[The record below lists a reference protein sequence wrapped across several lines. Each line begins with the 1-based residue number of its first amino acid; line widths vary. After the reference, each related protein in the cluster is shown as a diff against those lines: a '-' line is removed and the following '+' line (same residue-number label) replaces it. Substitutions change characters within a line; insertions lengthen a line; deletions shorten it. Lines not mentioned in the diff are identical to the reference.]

1 MTVKLKNIRP
11 GVLIIADVKLRLD
24 PGQAFET
31 ESISPQMES
40 ALSAGR
46 LARMDGKDDP
56 RKRDE
61 SPPTGIQEED
71 LSGLTAAEAISR
83 IGTEGDPDKLKAH
96 LAGEKRR
103 TVIDALK
110 KRLTEVEGGAG

>member
-11 GVLIIADVKLRLD
+11 GVLIIADAKLRLD

-31 ESISPQMES
+31 DSISPQMES

-46 LARMDGKDDP
+46 LVRMDGKDDH
-56 RKRDE
+56 RKQDE
-61 SPPTGIQEED
+61 SPPVGTQDED
-71 LSGLTAAEAISR
+71 FSGLTAAEAISR
-83 IGTEGDPDKLKAH
+83 IGTEGDPDRLKAH

-103 TVIDALK
+103 TVIEALK
-110 KRLTEVEGGAG
+110 KRLTEVEGGAD

>member
-1 MTVKLKNIRP
+1 VTVKLKNIRP
-11 GVLIIADVKLRLD
+11 GVLIIADAKLRLD
-24 PGQAFET
+24 PGQTFET

-40 ALSAGR
+40 ALSSGR
-46 LARMDGKDDP
+46 LARMDGKDHP
-56 RKRDE
+56 LKQNE
-61 SPPTGIQEED
+61 SPASETQDED
-71 LSGLTAAEAISR
+71 LAGLTAADAIYR

-110 KRLTEVEGGAG
+110 RRLTEVEGGAG

>member
-11 GVLIIADVKLRLD
+11 GVLIIADAKLRLD
-24 PGQAFET
+24 PGETFET
-31 ESISPQMES
+31 DALSPQMES

-56 RKRDE
+56 RKQDKV
-61 SPPTGIQEED
+61 SPADSQEEE
-71 LSGLTAAEAISR
+71 LAGLTAAEAISR

>member
-11 GVLIIADVKLRLD
+11 GVLIIADAKLRLD

-46 LARMDGKDDP
+46 LARMDGGEAKP
-56 RKRDE
+56 REE
-61 SPPTGIQEED
+61 STSSAEPRRED
-71 LSGLTAAEAISR
+71 ITDLTAAEAISR
-83 IGTEGDPDKLKAH
+83 IGVEKDPDKLKAH

>member
-24 PGQAFET
+24 PGQTFET

-46 LARMDGKDDP
+46 LARMDGKDDH
-56 RKRDE
+56 RKQDE
-61 SPPTGIQEED
+61 SPTTSIQEED
-71 LSGLTAAEAISR
+71 LSGLTATEAISR

>member
-11 GVLIIADVKLRLD
+11 GVLIIADAKLRLD
-24 PGQAFET
+24 PGETFET
-31 ESISPQMES
+31 DALSPQMES

-46 LARMDGKDDP
+46 LARMDGKDDH
-56 RKRDE
+56 RKQDE
-61 SPPTGIQEED
+61 SPTTSIQEED
-71 LSGLTAAEAISR
+71 LSALTATEAISR

-96 LAGEKRR
+96 LVGEKRR